1 MKVENLRNF
10 KYIYLIIYEQIIS
23 GKRDIKMYKERV

>member
-23 GKRDIKMYKERV
+23 GKRDIKKYKERV